1 MEPNIYEG
9 KKKVFKNK
17 LLQFP
22 FNLHLNEGNS
32 YKQILGGEGA
42 MLQHKFKLRI
52 AFFINFHFLH
62 DMSAMYTASSNLKKA
77 QLSAAVLFASNLR
90 DQNQFLSNRTFF
102 DFFYPILCKNA
113 IFVMHNFRHFHI
125 CFHQIKTL
133 KFPLSF

>member
-1 MEPNIYEG
+1 MNE
-9 KKKVFKNK
+9 KRVFKNK

-62 DMSAMYTASSNLKKA
+62 DMSAMYTTSSNLKKV
-77 QLSAAVLFASNLR
+77 QLSAAVVLFASKLR
-90 DQNQFLSNRTFF
+90 DQNQCLPELNFF
-102 DFFYPILCKNA
+102 WI
-113 IFVMHNFRHFHI
+113 V
-125 CFHQIKTL
+125 
-133 KFPLSF
+133 

>member
-52 AFFINFHFLH
+52 AFFINFHFQH
-62 DMSAMYTASSNLKKA
+62 DMSAICTQRA
-77 QLSAAVLFASNLR
+77 Q
-90 DQNQFLSNRTFF
+90 
-102 DFFYPILCKNA
+102 I
-113 IFVMHNFRHFHI
+113 
-125 CFHQIKTL
+125 
-133 KFPLSF
+133 